1 MLFEVLM
8 FKRFKNYFKSDNL
21 ECEFLPPALEIETTP
36 PSPVRRALIWIIF
49 GLTIAAFVWAYFGKV
64 DEVAVAR
71 GKVIPDGRVKVIQP
85 METGVIKA
93 IHVQE
98 GQMVKEGQLLIELDP
113 TIKQADVESSAKA
126 LSIHAADKE
135 RLIAELNNS
144 GHEANFN
151 PSISPLSKGGIKG
164 GEGKGHKAKGINEF
178 QKKLKE
184 ARESEYK
191 SKEEA
196 LRLVI
201 AQKDNALQASE
212 AILKKLEKTSAI
224 LIEQEAAY
232 RKLYEKDFIARADLL
247 EKQKEFHTIVNEFE
261 AQKKI
266 VKQAIDSLEEAK
278 KNLETLKKEREK
290 ALLTDIVEKEK
301 NIIAIEGEAIKA
313 KKRYEL
319 EKLCSPVSGTVHG
332 LASYTTGGVVTPA
345 QPVVTIVPD
354 GTPLVVEA
362 MALNKDIGFLKEGQ
376 KAEVKLDTFPF
387 QKYGTIKG
395 RVVSISPDAFE
406 DEKMGPVYKIK
417 VVMEK
422 LSINVDG
429 KNIPV
434 SPGMAVSVE
443 VKTNK
448 RRIIEF
454 FLSPIVKYADESLTL
469 R

>member
-1 MLFEVLM
+1 M
-8 FKRFKNYFKSDNL
+8 FKRFKNYFKNDNL
-21 ECEFLPPALEIETTP
+21 EYEFLPAAIEIEKTP
-36 PSPVRRALIWIIF
+36 PSPLRRALIWVILI
-49 GLTIAAFVWAYFGKV
+49 LTISAFIWSYFGKV

-85 METGVIKA
+85 METGVIRA
-93 IHVQE
+93 IHVQD
-98 GQMVKEGQLLIELDP
+98 GQLVKEGQLLIELDP
-113 TIKQADVESSAKA
+113 TIKQADAESSSRA
-126 LSIHAADKE
+126 LSIHQTNKE
-135 RLIAELNNS
+135 RLIAELN
-144 GHEANFN
+144 G
-151 PSISPLSKGGIKG
+151 KTT
-164 GEGKGHKAKGINEF
+164 GERQWAIGNKNKAKGMNEF
-178 QKKLKE
+178 QKKLKD

-191 SKEEA
+191 AKEDALKLVVAQKENA
-196 LRLVI
+196 LR
-201 AQKDNALQASE
+201 ASE
-212 AILKKLEKTSAI
+212 AILNKLEKTSAI

-232 RKLYEKDFIARADLL
+232 RKLYEKGFIARAELL
-247 EKQKEFHTIVNEFE
+247 EKQKEFYTTVNEFE

-266 VKQAIDSLEEAK
+266 VKQAMGSLEEAK
-278 KNLETLKKEREK
+278 KNLETLEKEREK
-290 ALLTDIVEKEK
+290 TLLTDIVETEK

-332 LASYTTGGVVTPA
+332 LASYTIGGVVTPA
-345 QPVVTIVPD
+345 QPLVTIIPD

-395 RVVSISPDAFE
+395 KVVSISPDAFE
-406 DEKMGPVYKIK
+406 DEKLGPVYKIK
-417 VVMEK
+417 VNLER
-422 LSINVDG
+422 LYINADG
-429 KNIPV
+429 RNIPV

-443 VKTNK
+443 VKTGK

-454 FLSPIVKYADESLTL
+454 FLSPIAKYADESLTL

>member
-1 MLFEVLM
+1 ML
-8 FKRFKNYFKSDNL
+8 KRLKNHFKNDNL

-36 PSPVRRALIWIIF
+36 PSPVRRALIWLIF
-49 GLTIAAFVWAYFGKV
+49 TLTIAAFVWSYFGKV

-85 METGVIKA
+85 MEIGVIKA

-113 TIKQADVESSAKA
+113 TIKQADMESSAKA
-126 LSIHAADKE
+126 LSIYQTDRE
-135 RLIAELNNS
+135 RLIQELNGEGQEPAKGERQKVKGEKQKTGNRAPLAIS
-144 GHEANFN
+144 L
-151 PSISPLSKGGIKG
+151 SPL
-164 GEGKGHKAKGINEF
+164 
-178 QKKLKE
+178 QKQLKD

-191 SKEEA
+191 TREEA

-201 AQKDNALQASE
+201 AQKESALQASE
-212 AILKKLEKTSAI
+212 AILNKLEKTSAI

-232 RKLYEKDFIARADLL
+232 RKLYEKDFIARMELL
-247 EKQKEFHTIVNEFE
+247 EKQKEFHTTVNEFE

-301 NIIAIEGEAIKA
+301 NIIAIEGETVKA

-332 LASYTTGGVVTPA
+332 LASYTIGGVVTPA
-345 QPVVTIVPD
+345 QPIVTVVPD
-354 GTPLVVEA
+354 GTPLVIEA
-362 MALNKDIGFLKEGQ
+362 MALNKDIGFLKTNQE
-376 KAEVKLDTFPF
+376 AEIKLDTFPF

-406 DEKMGPVYKIK
+406 DEKLGPVYKIK
-417 VVMEK
+417 VEMEK
-422 LSINVDG
+422 LYIAVDG
-429 KNIPV
+429 KKIHV

-454 FLSPIVKYADESLTL
+454 FLSPIVKYADEGLTL

>member
-1 MLFEVLM
+1 ML
-8 FKRFKNYFKSDNL
+8 KRLKNYFKSDNL
-21 ECEFLPPALEIETTP
+21 EYEFLPPALEIETTP
-36 PSPVRRALIWIIF
+36 PSPVRRALIWLIF
-49 GLTIAAFVWAYFGKV
+49 LLTISAFIWSYFGKV

-113 TIKQADVESSAKA
+113 TIKQADVESSSKA

-135 RLIAELNNS
+135 RLIAELN
-144 GHEANFN
+144 GETT
-151 PSISPLSKGGIKG
+151 GGRQWAIGNKN
-164 GEGKGHKAKGINEF
+164 KAKGINEF
-178 QKKLKE
+178 QKKLKD

-212 AILKKLEKTSAI
+212 AILNKLEKTSAI

-332 LASYTTGGVVTPA
+332 LASYTIGGVVTPA
-345 QPVVTIVPD
+345 QPIVTIVPE
-354 GTPLVVEA
+354 GTPLVIEA
-362 MALNKDIGFLKEGQ
+362 MALNKDIGFLKTAQE
-376 KAEVKLDTFPF
+376 AEIKLDTFPF

-395 RVVSISPDAFE
+395 KIVSISPDAFE
-406 DEKMGPVYKIK
+406 DEKLGPVYKIK
-417 VVMEK
+417 VEMER
-422 LSINVDG
+422 LYIAVDG
-429 KNIPV
+429 KKVPV

-454 FLSPIVKYADESLTL
+454 FLSPIVKYADEGLTL

>member
-1 MLFEVLM
+1 ML
-8 FKRFKNYFKSDNL
+8 KRLKNHFKNDNL
-21 ECEFLPPALEIETTP
+21 EYEFLPPSLEIEETP
-36 PSPVRRALIWIIF
+36 PSPIRRVLIWIIF
-49 GLTIAAFVWAYFGKV
+49 ILVIAAFTWSYFGKV

-98 GQMVKEGQLLIELDP
+98 GQLVKEGQLLLELDP

-126 LSIHAADKE
+126 LSMHAADKE
-135 RLIAELNNS
+135 RLIAELN
-144 GHEANFN
+144 GETT
-151 PSISPLSKGGIKG
+151 GGRQWAIGNKN
-164 GEGKGHKAKGINEF
+164 KAKGINEF
-178 QKKLKE
+178 QKKLKD

-266 VKQAIDSLEEAK
+266 VKQAMDSLEEAK
-278 KNLETLKKEREK
+278 KNLETLKKERDK
-290 ALLTDIVEKEK
+290 TLLTDIVEKEK
-301 NIIAIEGEAIKA
+301 NIIAIEGETIKA

-332 LASYTTGGVVTPA
+332 LASYTIGGVVTPA
-345 QPVVTIVPD
+345 QPIVTIVPE
-354 GTPLVVEA
+354 GTPLVIEA
-362 MALNKDIGFLKEGQ
+362 MALNKDIGFLKTAQE
-376 KAEVKLDTFPF
+376 AEIKLDTFPF

-395 RVVSISPDAFE
+395 KVISISPDAFE

-417 VVMEK
+417 VAMEK
-422 LSINVDG
+422 LYINVDG
-429 KNIPV
+429 KKVPV